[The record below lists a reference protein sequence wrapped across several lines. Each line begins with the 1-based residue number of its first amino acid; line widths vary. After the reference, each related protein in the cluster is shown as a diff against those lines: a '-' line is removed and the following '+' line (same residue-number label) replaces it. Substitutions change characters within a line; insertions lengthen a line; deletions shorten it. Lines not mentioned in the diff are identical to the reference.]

1 MDHVSHFSPPRL
13 DIMKLRFRKVPQ
25 YHMPFSERYDL
36 THVDTLFVG
45 YIYGVC
51 IYNYIRNEM
60 NIKYISIKQHLF
72 ASAKWWYLETTPRFF
87 HHHCLQCL
95 APYLSNPSLFWLPNS
110 CRCSLSLRL
119 LRPVKHTWKDPW
131 DERDTIYL
139 THTFW
144 LDFNFC
150 VGFLM
155 PW

>member
-25 YHMPFSERYDL
+25 YHMPFSERYNL

-72 ASAKWWYLETTPRFF
+72 ASAKWWYLETTPRFSPP
-87 HHHCLQCL
+87 LPPML
-95 APYLSNPSLFWLPNS
+95 APLPFQPILFWLPNS

-131 DERDTIYL
+131 HERDTIYL
-139 THTFW
+139 PFW

-150 VGFLM
+150 VWVFSM